1 MMRKIEETRRG
12 IEEKKRELAGRVER
26 YYRERRKEGTGSQRE
41 GDLGAGRKRCEETS
55 PPMLKDTDE
64 LSQSLLTVKLS
75 TDPELPHSPS
85 SASSTP
91 SHPFPPNRPSLP
103 QSLHSPS
110 LQSSLVSILDEDDP
124 SALLKL
130 QVELQIRLI
139 REQLESDVRDYVVR
153 TERDA

>member
-1 MMRKIEETRRG
+1 MTRKIEETRRA
-12 IEEKKRELAGRVER
+12 IEEKKKVLAGRVER
-26 YYRERRKEGTGSQRE
+26 YNRERKREGTWSQRE
-41 GDLGAGRKRCEETS
+41 GDLGAGRRRCEES
-55 PPMLKDTDE
+55 SLPMLKDTDE

-85 SASSTP
+85 SASTP
-91 SHPFPPNRPSLP
+91 SHHFPPSRPSLP

-139 REQLESDVRDYVVR
+139 REQLDSDVSDYAARTARDS
-153 TERDA
+153 